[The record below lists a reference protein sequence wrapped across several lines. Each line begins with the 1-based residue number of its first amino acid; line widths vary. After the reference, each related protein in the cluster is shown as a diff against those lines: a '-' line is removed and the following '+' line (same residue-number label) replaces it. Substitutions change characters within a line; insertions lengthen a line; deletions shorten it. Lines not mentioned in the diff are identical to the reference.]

1 MLDWFSDIFLSK
13 MSEMWYIKMMFD
25 RLEKIT
31 TEQYQKL
38 SKKWRSLLEI
48 GESVAVIFPYM
59 SDRQIRFSQYL
70 EESSKDEILIPINL
84 EIQWFDDLE
93 DLKKYIETQAKNYKI
108 AKTVT
113 LVMSN
118 GDELFKPQNI
128 QIMKLLQRLML
139 DEKNIR
145 LLSAFETDVLKK
157 INNIHEYNLLF
168 QNIVYYPLYNLDDT
182 FLFVD
187 YLCKKWQIKMPQPI
201 RKSIVYN
208 GGGSFW
214 LVKES
219 CRSYR
224 DKGKWTTED
233 EGFLF
238 RINLISKAFSE
249 KEKEIILAAP
259 YLKSYELLDEFKHLK
274 KIGLIDKNDRVI
286 IPLLTKIIEKE
297 KIRKNLLEI
306 EDGEV
311 FFRGISLMEVM
322 SPTEYVILKCL
333 MKKANNPVD
342 RDEIAKIIW
351 PEKTEEY
358 YSQWAIDQSIKR
370 LRSRLKALSLPS
382 KIIASIRGV
391 GYEYRTI

>member
-1 MLDWFSDIFLSK
+1 
-13 MSEMWYIKMMFD
+13 MMFD